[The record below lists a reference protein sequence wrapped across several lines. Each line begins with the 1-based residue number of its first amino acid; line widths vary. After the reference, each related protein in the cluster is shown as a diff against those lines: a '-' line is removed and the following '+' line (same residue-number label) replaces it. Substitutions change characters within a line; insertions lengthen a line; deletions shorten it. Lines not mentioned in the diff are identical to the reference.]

1 MLSFLFSP
9 TLTSIHDY
17 WINHAATAKSLQ
29 SCPTLCDPI
38 DSSPPGSSV
47 PGILQARALEWVA
60 VSFSNA
66 WKWKVKSES
75 KVAQSC
81 PTLRDLMDCSLP
93 GSSRHGIFRARVLEW
108 VVIAFVSKVMSLLF
122 NMLSRLVIAFL
133 PRSKH
138 LLVSWLQ
145 SSSAVILEPP
155 QNKVCHC
162 FHCFPIYLP
171 WSDGTWCHDL
181 SFLQLGA
188 LQIMACLLSTF
199 IFYLLKKM
207 SIYFNIIKCLIH

>member
-1 MLSFLFSP
+1 MTLKFIQIESLSIYSFMSGCFLS
-9 TLTSIHDY
+9 TLLLLLL
-17 WINHAATAKSLQ
+17 KLLQ

-181 SFLQLGA
+181 SFLQPGA

-199 IFYLLKKM
+199 IFYL
-207 SIYFNIIKCLIH
+207 